1 MIRAFAREID
11 LPYLSDQ
18 RNFQGMEIDD
28 YIKKLELLYI

>member
-11 LPYLSDQ
+11 LPFLSDQ